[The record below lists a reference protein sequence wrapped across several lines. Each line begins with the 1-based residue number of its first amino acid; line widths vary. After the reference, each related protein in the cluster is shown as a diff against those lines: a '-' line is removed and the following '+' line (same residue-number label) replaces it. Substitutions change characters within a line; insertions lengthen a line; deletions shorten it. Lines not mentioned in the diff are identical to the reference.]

1 MKKGFTLLELLAVVG
16 ILSFILIAV
25 TQLFGSVLAGSGK
38 TNSLQIVKQNGQFA
52 LSTMSR
58 LVRLSKSVTVC
69 AAGDLQFVISETDSD
84 VNYRFDLNS
93 NRLRKTRA
101 GQVSWVTEDNVV
113 VNSFTCT
120 LTPGSAG
127 TPAVVDIRLTIS
139 KPGLSVENSIV
150 NTDFNTTVSLRTY

>member
-58 LVRLSKSVTVC
+58 LVKLARSVTTC
-69 AAGDLQFVISETDSD
+69 AGSDLQFVVSESGSD
-84 VNYRFDLNS
+84 VSYRFDLNS

-101 GQVSWVTEDNVV
+101 GQASWVTENNVA
-113 VNSFTCT
+113 VNSFTCA
-120 LTPGSAG
+120 LTSGSAG
-127 TPAVVDIRLTIS
+127 TPAVVDLRLTIS
-139 KPGLSVENSIV
+139 KPGLSVENSVV
-150 NTDFNTTVSLRTY
+150 NTTFNTSVSLRTY

>member
-69 AAGDLQFVISETDSD
+69 AAGDLQFVISETGSD

-101 GQVSWVTEDNVV
+101 GQVS
-113 VNSFTCT
+113 CA
-120 LTPGSAG
+120 SAG
-127 TPAVVDIRLTIS
+127 WIDTARAIHNKARDNMRALSSVKGQRLFPAPRR
-139 KPGLSVENSIV
+139 GNCRAAR
-150 NTDFNTTVSLRTY
+150 FRC